1 MAMNHLCFAD
11 DLLMFCRGDL
21 NSVKLMLEGFKVF
34 SEATGL
40 QVNPTKSSIYCCGM
54 SSSIQTSI
62 QQCSGFK
69 LDFLPFR
76 YLGVPISSK
85 KLKASDCDLLVEK
98 MVAKIKVWSSRHISF
113 AGRMQL
119 VNSVLMSICVYWGQ
133 IFLLPKRITQKIT
146 AICRSFL
153 WFGTYDESRP
163 GSVGWDQLCNHKD
176 QGGLGFRNIS
186 LWNQAAVGKLAW
198 AISENSIT
206 EALASTQWL
215 TDPKYSIKN
224 IYGGLCTQQPK
235 VHWHRF
241 VWNRFSVP
249 KHRFTLWLALLDRLK
264 TRVRLF
270 KIGVG
275 DDPSCAICGSVVE
288 TCSHLFFECTF
299 STDCLQLVLN
309 WLGYTVTKTNLTQV
323 FMWVRRYCKKEF
335 RRKVIFTALAGLVYQ
350 IWKARNDVVWNHN
363 VPTKQFILK
372 TIQFDTRHRIQNL
385 LGKTV
390 RL

>member
-1 MAMNHLCFAD
+1 MIGN
-11 DLLMFCRGDL
+11 
-21 NSVKLMLEGFKVF
+21 
-34 SEATGL
+34 
-40 QVNPTKSSIYCCGM
+40 
-54 SSSIQTSI
+54 
-62 QQCSGFK
+62 
-69 LDFLPFR
+69 
-76 YLGVPISSK
+76 
-85 KLKASDCDLLVEK
+85 
-98 MVAKIKVWSSRHISF
+98 
-113 AGRMQL
+113 
-119 VNSVLMSICVYWGQ
+119 VNSVLMNICVYWGQ

-163 GSVGWDQLCNHKD
+163 GSVVWDHLCNHKD

-198 AISENSIT
+198 AISQKQDNLWFTPTLAASSAIRYICKVKNSIT

-215 TDPKYSIKN
+215 TDPNYSIKN

-264 TRVRLF
+264 TRARLF

-323 FMWVRRYCKKEF
+323 FMWVRRYRKKEF

-350 IWKARNDVVWNHN
+350 IWKARNDAVWNHH

-390 RL
+390 SRIDHDWFRAL